1 LDDAAS
7 KTPSAAVWSLAVT
20 DLDQAGEWQREPDL
34 PGPGVF
40 VAAATGV
47 QDQLYVFGGMSVD
60 AGDNF
65 VPSVKA
71 YRFDPVKRSWD
82 RIADLPDPRVGLTT
96 PCPVLPDGRI
106 LIAGGYS
113 KMFPGVQREHP
124 GFNDSTYFYDPIADT
139 YTRGPDVP
147 HAPVPDRDSAGDP
160 GPAPMIGAP
169 AVVWR
174 NLAVAVSGEVRIAT
188 RSPQVLALPLPAPE
202 AK

>member
-1 LDDAAS
+1 MT
-7 KTPSAAVWSLAVT
+7 KRIWS
-20 DLDQAGEWQREPDL
+20 QALLGML
-34 PGPGVF
+34 
-40 VAAATGV
+40 VAAGPVAADTR
-47 QDQLYVFGGMSVD
+47 
-60 AGDNF
+60 GDSALAALS
-65 VPSVKA
+65 PA
-71 YRFDPVKRSWD
+71 QPV
-82 RIADLPDPRVGLTT
+82 AE
-96 PCPVLPDGRI
+96 RI

-124 GFNDSTYFYDPIADT
+124 GFNDSTYFYDPSADT